1 MQTSSNSLGS
11 LSLDDVEIRVSLTAD
26 ASDSREITVF
36 ARVVAREGGGDLPLL
51 VYLQGGPGV
60 ESPRPSLDP
69 HSPPWLRTALEHH
82 RVVFLDQRGTGASSA
97 IDDRSLA
104 GGADHLAEYMQHFRA
119 DAIVRDCEALREHL
133 GVERWSL
140 LGQSF
145 GGFTA
150 LRYVSEH
157 SESLDRVFFT
167 GGLPNVGGSIDD
179 AYSTTYEKMRR
190 ASEQYYRRFP
200 AHRERMRALLQQAA
214 SGSVVLP
221 DGEVVS
227 PSRVRSLGHL
237 LGSNDAWLQLH
248 TLLDADFAS
257 NRFLHDLAQALPFS
271 GRNPVYAVLHE
282 SCWADGGATRWA
294 AERVMPQ
301 DFVDDGTLFTGEHV
315 RREWFDTV
323 PSLQE
328 WAEVADLLAD
338 HDWPALYDAEAIRA
352 SDVAGAA
359 AVYVN
364 DVFVPMEHS
373 LATAELMPGL
383 RLLVTSEHEHSGLRS
398 SGGDVL
404 EHLFDLASGKR
415 LR

>member
-1 MQTSSNSLGS
+1 MMSLA
-11 LSLDDVEIRVSLTAD
+11 VEDHVIEVPLTAD
-26 ASDSREITVF
+26 PADERRISVF
-36 ARVVAREGGGDLPLL
+36 ARVVSREGGAELPLL

-69 HSPPWLRTALEHH
+69 HSPPWLPTALEHH
-82 RVVFLDQRGTGASSA
+82 RVVFLDQRGTGASSPV
-97 IDDRSLA
+97 DDRSLA
-104 GGADHLAEYMQHFRA
+104 GGDEHLAEYLQHFRA

-133 GVERWSL
+133 GAARWSL

-157 SESLDRVFFT
+157 ADSLDQVFFT
-167 GGLPNVGGSIDD
+167 GGLPNVAGSIDD
-179 AYSTTYEKMRR
+179 AYSTTYSKMRR

-200 AHRERMRALLQQAA
+200 AHRERMRDLLQQAA
-214 SGSVVLP
+214 NGSVVLP

-282 SCWADGGATRWA
+282 SCWADSGATRWA
-294 AERVMPQ
+294 AERVMPH
-301 DFVDDGTLFTGEHV
+301 DFVDDETLLTGEHV

-323 PSLQE
+323 PSLRE
-328 WAEVADLLAD
+328 WAGVADRLAD
-338 HDWPALYDAEAIRA
+338 HEWPALYDAEAIRA

-373 LATAELMPGL
+373 LPTAELMPGV

-404 EHLFDLASGKR
+404 EHLFDLAAGR
-415 LR
+415 RVR